1 MRTASKVSEQLGGR
15 WSLAGALLCA
25 LVAAV
30 AIALLI
36 PPPPTIASPTQPEP
50 PSAPTGF
57 TAVLSGSSVSLSW
70 TDPGNSS
77 ISSYEYRYKI
87 MGSGAEYGSWTQI
100 PGGRATTTSHTIAVS
115 ESGRYNV
122 QLRARNAGG
131 EGDHAVAS
139 TGTPSAPSGLR
150 AVLSSGSSLY
160 LNWANPF
167 DATIS
172 GYQYR
177 VKIAGAAN
185 TYSAWTSIASS
196 GASTTSATVAVTGS
210 GRRVVQ
216 LKATN
221 ARGASTPASASTGP
235 PAFPSGFSTPGGSS
249 WGVEGEIS
257 GLTAAAS
264 SSKGSVVMNW
274 SDPGD
279 DSIIK
284 YRYRLRP
291 TRTPGFYSQWA
302 DIPGSGASTTSHEF
316 VLPTPEQYRIRIQAV
331 NGVGVATRTVNVK
344 PAWPAPA
351 APSGLRASLSGSS
364 ITLSW
369 DNPFNDT
376 IGKYQYRIKKA
387 GAANSYGEWTNIADS
402 GASTTS
408 AAITITGTERRVVQL
423 RAIGRS
429 TSEPASAST
438 GPPAAPSG
446 FTSPGG
452 SSSGT
457 GRNLVLTAAASSSK
471 GSVTVNWSDPGD
483 DSIIKY
489 RYRFKANRSGTV
501 YSQWLDIPGSGAS
514 TTSHEFVLP
523 TPEQYRIKIQ
533 AVNGVGAAD
542 NDVNVKPAWP
552 APAAPSGLR
561 ASLSG
566 NSVSLSWDNPF
577 NHTISRYQYR
587 IKKAGTANS
596 YTKWTNIAGSNTS
609 TVSATITV
617 TGTERRVV
625 QLRAANARGT
635 SEPASTSTGPPTAP
649 SGLTSPGGSSSGTEG
664 RDLVLTAAATSSK
677 GSVTVSWSDPGDDS
691 IIKYRYSFG
700 VAQSVAQ
707 SSNVYSKWIDIPGS
721 GASTIIHKFVLPTPE
736 QYRIKIQAVNGLGAA
751 ERIVTVNPAWTAPA
765 APSGLKAVLNSTSVS
780 LSWDNPYDASI
791 SGYQYRIKTAGTTN
805 AYGAWTD
812 IASSDASTV
821 SHTIAVTGTERRVV
835 QLRATRPHSIGGY
848 GNPVTTSTTAPP
860 AAPAPT
866 PLLAPDAP
874 SGLKASG
881 GNGVIDIY
889 WSNPS
894 DTSITGYQY
903 QIRTSSDRN
912 YSAWQSITG
921 SSASTVSFTIPSL
934 TVNTEYGVRLRA
946 INAAGWGRYANVYT
960 PTGSTHSPAGAIT
973 TPGDGSFTLSWDVP
987 PATYGITGYKVTFF
1001 PHHEYDDVS
1010 SYTRVSLPGSSSSY
1024 TATGLVNGTQYRI
1037 WLRAVSAAGD
1047 SGGLT
1052 LFARPTATTT
1062 E

>member
-1 MRTASKVSEQLGGR
+1 MHTVSKVGERLRGR
-15 WSLAGALLCA
+15 WFMAGALLCA

-30 AIALLI
+30 
-36 PPPPTIASPTQPEP
+36 TIAVEPLGQPAGATTQPDP

-70 TDPGNSS
+70 TNPGDAS

-87 MGSGAEYGSWTQI
+87 MGSGAEYGPWTQI
-100 PGGRATTTSHTIAVS
+100 SGGRATTTSHTIAVS

-131 EGDHAVAS
+131 EGGHAVAS
-139 TGTPSAPSGLR
+139 TGAPSAPSGLR

-160 LNWANPF
+160 LSWADPF

-185 TYSAWTSIASS
+185 SYSAWTSITGS

-221 ARGASTPASASTGP
+221 VRGTSSPASASTGP
-235 PAFPSGFSTPGGSS
+235 PVAPSGFTSPGGRSA
-249 WGVEGEIS
+249 GTEGEIVIWW
-257 GLTAAAS
+257 AADS
-264 SSKGSVVMNW
+264 SPKGSVVLNW

-316 VLPTPEQYRIRIQAV
+316 VLPTHEEYRIRVQAV
-331 NGVGVATRTVNVK
+331 NGMGTASLTVNVH
-344 PAWPAPA
+344 PTWPAPA
-351 APSGLRASLSGSS
+351 APSGLKASLSGSS
-364 ITLSW
+364 VALSW
-369 DNPFNDT
+369 DNPFNDA
-376 IGKYQYRIKKA
+376 ISYQYRIKKA
-387 GAANSYGEWTNIADS
+387 GAANSYGEWTDIAGS
-402 GASTTS
+402 NASTTS
-408 AAITITGTERRVVQL
+408 AAITVTGTERRVFQL
-423 RAIGRS
+423 RAKGRG

-446 FTSPGG
+446 FASPGG
-452 SSSGT
+452 SSAGT

-471 GSVTVNWSDPGD
+471 GSVTVSWSDPGD

-489 RYRFKANRSGTV
+489 RYRFKANRSGAV
-501 YSQWLDIPGSGAS
+501 YGQWLDIPDSGAS
-514 TTSHEFVLP
+514 TTSHEFVFS
-523 TPEQYRIKIQ
+523 THDQYRIKIQ

-542 NDVNVKPAWP
+542 EDVNVKPAWP
-552 APAAPSGLR
+552 VPAAPMGLK

-577 NHTISRYQYR
+577 DHTISRYQYR

-596 YTKWTNIAGSNTS
+596 YSPWTNIAGSKTS

-617 TGTERRVV
+617 TGTERRIV
-625 QLRAANARGT
+625 QLRAANVRGT
-635 SEPASTSTGPPTAP
+635 SEPASASTGPPAAP

-664 RDLVLTAAATSSK
+664 RDLVLTAAASSAK

-707 SSNVYSKWIDIPGS
+707 SSNVYSKWLDIPGS
-721 GASTIIHKFVLPTPE
+721 GASTTRHEFILPTPE

-780 LSWDNPYDASI
+780 LSWDNLYDASI
-791 SGYQYRIKTAGTTN
+791 SGYQYRIKTAGMAN
-805 AYGAWTD
+805 AYGAWTN

-821 SHTIAVTGTERRVV
+821 SHTIAVTGTERRVI
-835 QLRATRPHSIGGY
+835 QLRATRPHSIGGT
-848 GNPVTTSTTAPP
+848 GNPATTSTTAPP

-894 DTSITGYQY
+894 NTSITGYQY
-903 QIRTSSDRN
+903 QIKTSSDRN
-912 YSAWQSITG
+912 YSSWQTITG
-921 SSASTVSFTIPSL
+921 SNASTFSFTIRNL
-934 TVNTEYGVRLRA
+934 AANTDHNIRLQA
-946 INAAGWGRYANVYT
+946 GNAAGWGRYAT
-960 PTGSTHSPAGAIT
+960 ASAPTGVTHSPAGAQA
-973 TPGDGSFTLSWDVP
+973 TPGDGSFTLSWDAP
-987 PATYGITGYKVTFF
+987 PVRYGITGYRVTFF
-1001 PHHEYDDVS
+1001 PHDEYGNVS

-1024 TATGLVNGTQYRI
+1024 TVTGLVNGTQYRI
-1037 WLRAVSAAGD
+1037 WLHAVSTAGS
-1047 SGGLT
+1047 SGNLT
-1052 LFARPTATTT
+1052 RFARPTATTT

>member
-15 WSLAGALLCA
+15 WSMAGALLCA

-70 TDPGNSS
+70 TDPGDAS
-77 ISSYEYRYKI
+77 ISSYEYRYKT

-115 ESGRYNV
+115 GSGRYNV

-139 TGTPSAPSGLR
+139 TGTPSVPSGLR
-150 AVLSSGSSLY
+150 VVLSSGSSLY
-160 LNWANPF
+160 LSWADPF

-216 LKATN
+216 LRATN
-221 ARGASTPASASTGP
+221 ARGASSPASASTGP

-249 WGVEGEIS
+249 WGVEGEIF

-264 SSKGSVVMNW
+264 SSKGSVVMSW

-302 DIPGSGASTTSHEF
+302 DIPGSGASTTGYEF

-369 DNPFNDT
+369 DNSFNDT
-376 IGKYQYRIKKA
+376 ISRYQYRIKKA
-387 GAANSYGEWTNIADS
+387 GAANSYGEWTNIANSD
-402 GASTTS
+402 ASTTS
-408 AAITITGTERRVVQL
+408 AAITVIGTERRVVQL
-423 RAIGRS
+423 RAANARGM
-429 TSEPASAST
+429 SEPASAST
-438 GPPAAPSG
+438 GPPTAPSG

-471 GSVTVNWSDPGD
+471 GSVTVSWSDPGD

-617 TGTERRVV
+617 IGTERRVV

-635 SEPASTSTGPPTAP
+635 SEPASTSTGPPAAP

-751 ERIVTVNPAWTAPA
+751 ELIVTVNPAWTAPA
-765 APSGLKAVLNSTSVS
+765 APTGLKSVLNNTSVS

-791 SGYQYRIKTAGTTN
+791 SGYQYRIKTAGMAN
-805 AYGAWTD
+805 VYGAWTN
-812 IASSDASTV
+812 IASSDTSTV
-821 SHTIAVTGTERRVV
+821 SHTITVTGTERRIV
-835 QLRATRPHSIGGY
+835 QLRATRTHSIGGS
-848 GNPVTTSTTAPP
+848 GNPATASTTAPP

-889 WSNPS
+889 WSNP
-894 DTSITGYQY
+894 DNTSITGYQY
-903 QIRTSSDRN
+903 QIGDSSTYR

-921 SSASTVSFTIPSL
+921 SSASTVSFTITNL
-934 TVNTEYGVRLRA
+934 AINRNHGIRLRA
-946 INAAGWGRYANVYT
+946 GNAAGWGRYASVSA
-960 PTGSTHSPAGAIT
+960 PTGVTHSPAGAIA
-973 TPGDGSFTLSWDVP
+973 TPGDGSFTLSWDAP
-987 PATYGITGYKVTFF
+987 LARYGITGYRLGYFRHAD
-1001 PHHEYDDVS
+1001 PS
-1010 SYTRVSLPGSSSSY
+1010 SFNGWVSLPGATRSH
-1024 TATGLVNGTQYRI
+1024 TITGLVNGTQYRI
-1037 WLRAVSAAGD
+1037 WLHAVSAAGN
-1047 SGGLT
+1047 SRGLT
-1052 LFARPTATTT
+1052 LFATPAATTT

>member
-1 MRTASKVSEQLGGR
+1 MHTARKVRGRLGGR
-15 WSLAGALLCA
+15 WFMAGALLCA

-30 AIALLI
+30 
-36 PPPPTIASPTQPEP
+36 TIAVEPLGQPAGAATQPDP
-50 PSAPTGF
+50 PSPPTGF
-57 TAVLSGSSVSLSW
+57 TAVLSGSSISLSW
-70 TDPGNSS
+70 TDPGDAS

-100 PGGRATTTSHTIAVS
+100 PGGRATTTNHTIAVS

-139 TGTPSAPSGLR
+139 TGAPSAPSGLR

-160 LNWANPF
+160 LSWPDPF

-185 TYSAWTSIASS
+185 SYSAWTSIASS
-196 GASTTSATVAVTGS
+196 GASTTSATVTVTGS

-221 ARGASTPASASTGP
+221 ARGSSIAASASTGP

-264 SSKGSVVMNW
+264 SSKGSVVMRW

-279 DSIIK
+279 DSITK

-302 DIPGSGASTTSHEF
+302 DIPGSGASTTGHEF

-331 NGVGVATRTVNVK
+331 NGVGAATQTVNVR

-351 APSGLRASLSGSS
+351 APSGLKASLSGSS

-376 IGKYQYRIKKA
+376 ISRYQYRIKKA
-387 GAANSYGEWTNIADS
+387 GAANSYGEWTDIADS
-402 GASTTS
+402 DASTTS
-408 AAITITGTERRVVQL
+408 AAITVTGTERRVVQL
-423 RAIGRS
+423 RVTGRG

-452 SSSGT
+452 SSAGT
-457 GRNLVLTAAASSSK
+457 GRNLVLTAAATSSK
-471 GSVTVNWSDPGD
+471 GSVTVSWSDPGD

-489 RYRFKANRSGTV
+489 RYRFKANRSGAV
-501 YSQWLDIPGSGAS
+501 YSQWLDISGSGAS

-542 NDVNVKPAWP
+542 EDFNVKPAWP
-552 APAAPSGLR
+552 TPAAPTGLN
-561 ASLSG
+561 AVLNST
-566 NSVSLSWDNPF
+566 SVSLSWDNPF
-577 NHTISRYQYR
+577 DHTISRYQYR

-596 YTKWTNIAGSNTS
+596 YTDWTNIAGSKTS

-635 SEPASTSTGPPTAP
+635 SEPASASTGPPAAP
-649 SGLTSPGGSSSGTEG
+649 SGLTSPGGSSSGTED
-664 RDLVLTAAATSSK
+664 RDLVLTAAVSSSK
-677 GSVTVSWSDPGDDS
+677 GSVIVSWSDPGDDS

-707 SSNVYSKWIDIPGS
+707 SSNVYSKWIDLPGS
-721 GASTIIHKFVLPTPE
+721 GASTISHKFVLPTPE
-736 QYRIKIQAVNGLGAA
+736 QYRIKIQAVNGLGTA

-765 APSGLKAVLNSTSVS
+765 APTGLKAVLNNTSVS

-812 IASSDASTV
+812 IAGSDASTV
-821 SHTIAVTGTERRVV
+821 SHTITVTGTESRIV
-835 QLRATRPHSIGGY
+835 QLRATRPHSIGGP
-848 GNPVTTSTTAPP
+848 GTSATATTTAPP
-860 AAPAPT
+860 ATPAPT
-866 PLLAPDAP
+866 PLSAPDAP

-881 GNGVIDIY
+881 GNGAIDIS
-889 WSNPS
+889 WSDPG

-903 QIRTSSDRN
+903 QIRASSTRTYN
-912 YSAWQSITG
+912 AWQPITG
-921 SSASTVSFTIPSL
+921 SGASTVSFTIPNL
-934 TVNTEYGVRLRA
+934 TTNTEYIVRLRA
-946 INAAGWGRYANVYT
+946 GNAAGWGRYAGVSA
-960 PTGSTHSPAGAIT
+960 PTGVTHSPAGAVA
-973 TPGDGSFTLSWDVP
+973 TPGDGSFTLSWDAP
-987 PATYGITGYKVTFF
+987 LARYGITGYRLGYFRHAD
-1001 PHHEYDDVS
+1001 PS
-1010 SYTRVSLPGSSSSY
+1010 SFNGWVSLPGSTRSH
-1024 TATGLVNGTQYRI
+1024 TITGLVNGTQYRI
-1037 WLRAVSAAGD
+1037 WLKAVSAAGD

>member
-1 MRTASKVSEQLGGR
+1 MHTTSKAREWLRGR
-15 WSLAGALLCA
+15 WSMAGALLCA

-50 PSAPTGF
+50 PAAPTGF

-70 TDPGNSS
+70 TNPGDAS

-100 PGGRATTTSHTIAVS
+100 PGVRAATTSHTIAVS

-160 LNWANPF
+160 LSWADPF

-196 GASTTSATVAVTGS
+196 GASTTSATVTVTGS

-221 ARGASTPASASTGP
+221 ARGASSPASASTGP
-235 PAFPSGFSTPGGSS
+235 PAVPSGFSSPGGWS
-249 WGVEGEIS
+249 GGTEGEIIVWW
-257 GLTAAAS
+257 AADS
-264 SSKGSVVMNW
+264 SSKGSVVLNW

-284 YRYRLRP
+284 YQYSLRP
-291 TRTPGFYSQWA
+291 ARSGTVYSQWA

-316 VLPTPEQYRIRIQAV
+316 VLPTHQQHRIKIRAV
-331 NGVGVATRTVNVK
+331 NGVGTAGLTINVH
-344 PAWPAPA
+344 PTWPAPS
-351 APSGLRASLSGSS
+351 APSGLKASLSGSS
-364 ITLSW
+364 VALSW
-369 DNPFNDT
+369 NNPFNDT

-387 GAANSYGEWTNIADS
+387 GAANSYGEWTDIADS
-402 GASTTS
+402 NTSTTS
-408 AAITITGTERRVVQL
+408 ATITVTGTERRVVQL
-423 RAIGRS
+423 RATGRG
-429 TSEPASAST
+429 TSELSSAST

-457 GRNLVLTAAASSSK
+457 GRNLVLTAAATSSKGSVTVGWSDPGDDSIIKYRYRFKANRSGAVYSQWLDIPGSGASTTSHEFVFSTHDQYRIKIQAVNGVGAADEDVNVKPAWPAPAAPSGLKASLSGNSVSLSWDNPFDHTISRYQYRIKKAGTANSYTRWTNIAGSKTSTVSAAITVTGTERRVVQLRAANVRGTSEPASASTGPPAAPSGLTSPEGSSSGTEGRDLVLTAAASSSK

-489 RYRFKANRSGTV
+489 RYSFGAAQPSSV
-501 YSQWLDIPGSGAS
+501 YSGWVDIPGSGAS
-514 TTSHEFVLP
+514 TTSHKFVLP
-523 TPEQYRIKIQ
+523 APEQYRIKIQ
-533 AVNGVGAAD
+533 AVNSLGSAEQTVT
-542 NDVNVKPAWP
+542 VNPAWP
-552 APAAPSGLR
+552 APA
-561 ASLSG
+561 
-566 NSVSLSWDNPF
+566 V
-577 NHTISRYQYR
+577 
-587 IKKAGTANS
+587 
-596 YTKWTNIAGSNTS
+596 
-609 TVSATITV
+609 
-617 TGTERRVV
+617 
-625 QLRAANARGT
+625 
-635 SEPASTSTGPPTAP
+635 
-649 SGLTSPGGSSSGTEG
+649 
-664 RDLVLTAAATSSK
+664 
-677 GSVTVSWSDPGDDS
+677 
-691 IIKYRYSFG
+691 
-700 VAQSVAQ
+700 
-707 SSNVYSKWIDIPGS
+707 
-721 GASTIIHKFVLPTPE
+721 
-736 QYRIKIQAVNGLGAA
+736 
-751 ERIVTVNPAWTAPA
+751 
-765 APSGLKAVLNSTSVS
+765 PSGLKAVLNSTSVS

-805 AYGAWTD
+805 AYGAWTN

-835 QLRATRPHSIGGY
+835 QLRATRPHSIGGH
-848 GNPVTTSTTAPP
+848 GNPATTSTTAPP

-881 GNGVIDIY
+881 GNGVIDMY

-894 DTSITGYQY
+894 NTSITGYQY
-903 QIRTSSDRN
+903 QIIDSSTYG

-934 TVNTEYGVRLRA
+934 TVNTGYRVRLRA
-946 INAAGWGRYANVYT
+946 GNAAGWGRYAVVST
-960 PTGSTHSPAGAIT
+960 RTGVTHSPAGPIT

-987 PATYGITGYKVTFF
+987 PATYGITGYRVTFF

-1010 SYTRVSLPGSSSSY
+1010 SYTRVNLPGSSSSY
-1024 TATGLVNGTQYRI
+1024 TATGLGNGTQYRI
-1037 WLRAVSAAGD
+1037 WLSAVSAAGR

-1052 LFARPTATTT
+1052 LFATPAATTT